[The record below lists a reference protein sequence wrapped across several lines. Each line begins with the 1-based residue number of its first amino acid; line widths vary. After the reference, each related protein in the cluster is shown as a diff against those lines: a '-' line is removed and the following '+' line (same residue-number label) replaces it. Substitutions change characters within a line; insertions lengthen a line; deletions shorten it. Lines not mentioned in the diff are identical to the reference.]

1 MIKRI
6 SLLIAAALMAATMVV
21 ATAVPA
27 FAQSRAER
35 ECEAQNDPEAGVT
48 AELVPIGPGE
58 NECVVTRTEET
69 NPGNPQSENAATPKK
84 STQVNEQE
92 QKGKGIGGGAQ
103 GESSQKNCQYN
114 NAGKLQES
122 KSDEGC
128 PQTFPG

>member
-1 MIKRI
+1 VIKRI

-35 ECEAQNDPEAGVT
+35 ECVERGGTFVQT
-48 AELVPIGPGE
+48 GPGQH
-58 NECVVTRTEET
+58 ECRVTTTTET
-69 NPGNPQSENAATPKK
+69 NPGNPQSENAAKPKK
-84 STQVNEQE
+84 STQTDTQP
-92 QKGKGIGGGAQ
+92 QQGQGIGGGAQ
-103 GESSQKNCQYN
+103 GTPTEQNCQYN